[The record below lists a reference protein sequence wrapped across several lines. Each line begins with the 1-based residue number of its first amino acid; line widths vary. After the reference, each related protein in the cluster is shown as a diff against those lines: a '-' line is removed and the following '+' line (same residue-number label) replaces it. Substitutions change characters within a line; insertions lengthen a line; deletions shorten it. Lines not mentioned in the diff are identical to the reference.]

1 MLDLVDSESSMSPAI
16 DNVEKVRRRCK
27 ERQRIFANWDPGYP
41 GERIDWREEFV
52 QRHAEICVS
61 WFEGA
66 RGKDAQEDKRA
77 PVNEVTGVG
86 ILYAEDGAV
95 ADKIV
100 GAMDDGSVCIWEAE
114 DENTRGRVFARS
126 KPGLLTDTLG
136 KEDEADLERTK
147 AIMTETGAVECVS
160 VDSTTQKAYFG
171 VLDELVEVDLRTLR
185 VISREKYP
193 FPVTALSE
201 ARFPTPITVGTN
213 MTLHMYDPRDARRK
227 ASFSPSAPVS
237 RVELI
242 GGSPS
247 TGFSRLDGVSSKEHA
262 TLAQPGPLSILH
274 IPDGQ
279 SSQSNDDI
287 WVAGRFTSLLNYD
300 RRSFPKLKGNL
311 HSGARI
317 SCLRSTLNPLVPRE
331 LSLMSTNTMS
341 ASAIAEAKAVSG
353 MTLLAAGEYKGKG
366 SLEMYGLNSDPAHK
380 ARQTSFLNR
389 QTASSS
395 KLLSVASH
403 GGKVVFSDGNG
414 NLRWV
419 ERDGFS
425 PVRAWN
431 INGHDPTTASDRV
444 FPNEMFLAPSYE
456 APDDIVQLLLP
467 TRPKLTSRPS
477 SRFGEDNLIIWTGEG
492 KLGLL
497 GFGRPK
503 WDLTGVEESA
513 ERFEDQAKRTE
524 EREYDAEMGSLL
536 RAHANE
542 LNFLR
547 DLGLGSGY

>member
-1 MLDLVDSESSMSPAI
+1 ME
-16 DNVEKVRRRCK
+16 VERARRVK
-27 ERQRIFANWDPGYP
+27 ERLRVWANWEPTFP
-41 GERIDWREEFV
+41 GERIDWREEYV
-52 QRHAEICVS
+52 QRHAEVALS

-66 RGKDAQEDKRA
+66 AGKNESQENRGM
-77 PVNEVTGVG
+77 PLNEVTGVG
-86 ILYAEDGAV
+86 ILYAHDGAV

-100 GAMDDGSVCIWEAE
+100 GALDDGSLCIWEADEE
-114 DENTRGRVFARS
+114 DSRGRTFARS
-126 KPGLLTDTLG
+126 KRGLLTNSVGKDDTIEL
-136 KEDEADLERTK
+136 ARTK
-147 AIMTETGAVECVS
+147 AVMTETGAVECVS
-160 VDSTTQKAYFG
+160 VDSTMQRAYFG
-171 VLDELVEVDLRTLR
+171 VFDELVEVDLRTLR
-185 VISREKYP
+185 VISRERYP
-193 FPVTALSE
+193 FPITALSE
-201 ARFPTPITVGTN
+201 ARSPTPMTVGTN
-213 MTLHMYDPRDARRK
+213 MTLHMYDPRDGRRK
-227 ASFSPSAPVS
+227 ASLSSSPSA

-262 TLAQPGPLSILH
+262 TLAEPGPLSILH
-274 IPDGQ
+274 LPDNG
-279 SSQSNDDI
+279 SFDSNGSI

-300 RRSFPKLKGNL
+300 RRFFPKLKGNV

-317 SCLRSTLNPLVPRE
+317 SCLRSTPHPLVPRE
-331 LSLMSTNTMS
+331 LSLMNTNTMS
-341 ASAIAEAKAVSG
+341 AAAIADAKAVSG
-353 MTLLAAGEYKGKG
+353 TTLLAAGEYKGKG
-366 SLEMYGLNSDPAHK
+366 SLEMYGLNHVAANGHADPRPRIDQNK
-380 ARQTSFLNR
+380 FLNR

-403 GGKVVFSDGNG
+403 GGKVVFSDGDG
-414 NLRWV
+414 KLRWV

-444 FPNEMFLAPSYE
+444 FPNNMFIAPSYE
-456 APDDIVQLLLP
+456 SPDDIVQLLLP
-467 TRPKLTSRPS
+467 TRPKSTTIPS
-477 SRFGEDNLIIWTGEG
+477 AGFGEDNLVIWTGEG

-497 GFGRPK
+497 GFGTPK
-503 WDLTGVEESA
+503 WDLMGLEEEGERVEERS
-513 ERFEDQAKRTE
+513 RRTE